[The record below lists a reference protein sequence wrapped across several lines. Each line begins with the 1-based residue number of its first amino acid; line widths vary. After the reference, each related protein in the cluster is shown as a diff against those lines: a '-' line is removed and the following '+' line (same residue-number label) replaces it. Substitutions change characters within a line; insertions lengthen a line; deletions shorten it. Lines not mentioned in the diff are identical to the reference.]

1 MVRWESCMSG
11 ISRPDDLSSAIYSPR
26 LTQKRSFDVT
36 YNEIFAE
43 RKSQSIKIPLGL
55 VEKDADVLNPH
66 KYITDSWWKWV
77 MSPNRQEVNY
87 YYWPLKWCRS
97 LNPGARFY
105 FQYASDFDVPFTWTS
120 SSARATVLNAAPP
133 QYTSTLS
140 LSREELKVI
149 THTGFS
155 VIKERPVI
163 YSKHPTHTVRSII
176 LTEPS

>member
-1 MVRWESCMSG
+1 MVRWESCG

-26 LTQKRSFDVT
+26 LTQKRSLTLRIMRFS
-36 YNEIFAE
+36 
-43 RKSQSIKIPLGL
+43 RKGKSQSIKIPLGL
-55 VEKDADVLNPH
+55 VEKDADVLNQY
-66 KYITDSWWKWV
+66 KYIIPDSWWKWV

-140 LSREELKVI
+140 LSLSGRVKSHH
-149 THTGFS
+149 THRLFGN
-155 VIKERPVI
+155 
-163 YSKHPTHTVRSII
+163 
-176 LTEPS
+176 